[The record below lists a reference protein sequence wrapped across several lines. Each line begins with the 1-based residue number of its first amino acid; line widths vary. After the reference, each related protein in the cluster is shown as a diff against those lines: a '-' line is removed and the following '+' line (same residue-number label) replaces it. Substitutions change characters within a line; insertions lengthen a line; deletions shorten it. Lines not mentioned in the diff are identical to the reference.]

1 MDRKAEGKLMSKATE
16 EIRMF
21 SFHKQ
26 NMNKD
31 TIKKKK
37 KEKEDLNN
45 EKELTMSQEKLDHID
60 EQIFEIDDSLKK
72 LGVVNA

>member
-1 MDRKAEGKLMSKATE
+1 MSKATE

-31 TIKKKK
+31 TIARLK

-72 LGVVNA
+72 LGVVNV

>member
-1 MDRKAEGKLMSKATE
+1 MDRKAEGKLMSK
-16 EIRMF
+16 
-21 SFHKQ
+21 
-26 NMNKD
+26 D
-31 TIKKKK
+31 TIERLK

-60 EQIFEIDDSLKK
+60 EQIFEIDDSQKK